1 MRKVTRW
8 MVISAFL
15 HLLGAVWLQVAV
27 AVPGLLEQ
35 YVFLRHSSITVF
47 HWLVMGW
54 ATQMII
60 GVAYWMFPRSAV
72 VRNTPARFWDVMAWS
87 VFVLLNTGV
96 GLRVIA
102 EPMLGYNRAP
112 IWQVLMV
119 MSAVFQALAVVLAVN
134 LLWVRVVER
143 HHA

>member
-8 MVISAFL
+8 MVVSAFL
-15 HLLGAVWLQVAV
+15 HLLGAIWLYVAV
-27 AVPGLLEQ
+27 SIPSLPEQ
-35 YVFLRHSSITVF
+35 FAYLRFATPALF

-60 GVAYWMFPRSAV
+60 GVAYWMFPRPPV
-72 VRNTPARFWDVMAWS
+72 VRNIPAHFWDVMAWS
-87 VFVLLNTGV
+87 VFVLLNMGV
-96 GLRVIA
+96 VLRVIA
-102 EPMLGYNRAP
+102 EPMLGYTRAP
-112 IWQVLMV
+112 IWQVLTV